1 MILWTAAV
9 KMLNRAHVAFFLEKK
24 RKNMALHEPHAL
36 KQSNI
41 KLILVGNCL
50 DELKLSANFGT
61 YEHEP
66 EGGVM
71 WPNLYPLY

>member
-1 MILWTAAV
+1 
-9 KMLNRAHVAFFLEKK
+9 
-24 RKNMALHEPHAL
+24 MALHEPHAL

-50 DELKLSANFGT
+50 DELKLSANFST

-71 WPNLYPLY
+71 WPKLYPLY